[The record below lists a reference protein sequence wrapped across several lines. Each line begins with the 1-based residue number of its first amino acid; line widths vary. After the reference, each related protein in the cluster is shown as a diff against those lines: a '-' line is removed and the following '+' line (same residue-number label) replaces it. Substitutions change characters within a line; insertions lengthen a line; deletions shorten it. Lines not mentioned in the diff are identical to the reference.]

1 VLSNLKNVFRPKS
14 IPQALALLEK
24 NSGSILIIAG
34 GTKLL
39 QTKNNIVQELVDITG
54 LELNYMNDEDGLT
67 RIGATTPLQK
77 LVESQKSKNL
87 ANGIVSQAAQLSHRS
102 KMIRN
107 VSTLGG
113 ELVTT
118 SSLSTLYCALLVLQ
132 AQVRIAG
139 GEEFA
144 LAMNIFLNK
153 KNLGGGLLVEVIIP
167 AMEPQTYAAL
177 APVFHTGK
185 PLLCAC
191 VRISLSKR
199 KCQIA
204 KIAITSTE
212 RVPQRLHTIEEYLEG
227 KPFTPA
233 IIETAADK
241 AAEQFIPISDSLA
254 SKEYRKEVSRSA
266 VKKALLKCLDHAE
279 SAI

>member
-1 VLSNLKNVFRPKS
+1 VLSNLKNFFRPKS
-14 IPQALALLEK
+14 IPETLALLEK
-24 NSGSILIIAG
+24 NSGSILIVAG

-39 QTKNNIVQELVDITG
+39 QTQNNIVQELVDITG
-54 LELNYMNDEDGLT
+54 LDLDYINDADGLT

-87 ANGIVSQAAQLSHRS
+87 ANGIVSQAAQLSHHS

-118 SSLSTLYCALLVLQ
+118 NSLSTVYCALLVLQ
-132 AQVRIAG
+132 AQVRIVG

-177 APVFHTGK
+177 APIFHTGR
-185 PLLCAC
+185 PLICAC
-191 VRISLSKR
+191 VRISLSKG

-212 RVPQRLHTIEEYLEG
+212 RVPQRLHEIEEYLEG
-227 KPFTPA
+227 KTFTTA

-241 AAEQFIPISDSLA
+241 AAEQFMPISDSLA

-266 VKKALLKCLDHAE
+266 VKKALLKCLDNAE